1 MMTLTMI
8 LLICSIVLLIL
19 FLYWKI
25 LLKNSEIEMLKEH
38 VCYDKSDLHNA
49 WNGGYVEGVHSEAGH
64 QTKTFH
70 EWYQMHKFAK
80 KYGK

>member
-1 MMTLTMI
+1 
-8 LLICSIVLLIL
+8 
-19 FLYWKI
+19 
-25 LLKNSEIEMLKEH
+25 LKNSEIEILKEQ
-38 VCYDKSDLHNA
+38 VYYDKIDLHNA
-49 WNGGYVEGVHSEAGH
+49 WNGGFVEGVHSEAGH

>member
-1 MMTLTMI
+1 
-8 LLICSIVLLIL
+8 
-19 FLYWKI
+19 
-25 LLKNSEIEMLKEH
+25 MLKEH

>member
-1 MMTLTMI
+1 MI
-8 LLICSIVLLIL
+8 AVLLIIGVVSL
-19 FLYWKI
+19 LTWAYYKL
-25 LLKNSEIEMLKEH
+25 LLKNAEIEMLKEH
-38 VCYDKSDLHNA
+38 VYYDKSDLQNA